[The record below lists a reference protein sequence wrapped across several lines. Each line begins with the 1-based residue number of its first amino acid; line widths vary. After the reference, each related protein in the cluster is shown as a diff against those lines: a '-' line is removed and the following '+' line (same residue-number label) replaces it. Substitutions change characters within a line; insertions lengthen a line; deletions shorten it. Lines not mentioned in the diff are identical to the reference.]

1 MWVGPRVV
9 SVARVR
15 KISRAWAWIQSHPAA
30 ADAAL
35 AAALLGAAIWSS
47 HVYTDLFSGDPKLQA
62 PDATENIVGLAAV
75 VLPLA
80 LRRRAPLT
88 VLVASTAAYIAYV
101 VLLGPVVEGSITV
114 IAVALAVYS
123 AATHG
128 RARRRDWACGIC
140 LVAIVGLIVFNNPFG
155 YPLEYQL
162 LQVLVYVALFCA
174 LWSLGAALNSR
185 RRRAEELLERTVE
198 LEREREENARRA
210 VFDERVRIA
219 RELHDVVAHHVSMM
233 GVQAGAARIVLG
245 RDPVK
250 AQQALASIEGSSRQA
265 VVELHRLLG
274 FLRQE
279 GDPDDLGSQPGL
291 GQLDG
296 LAASISDS
304 QLAIEVRVEGER
316 RLVAAT
322 IDVSAYRIVQEAL
335 TNVVKH
341 AGASRADVH
350 VRYWPDELELE
361 IVDDGRGNGASSSAP
376 GGLGLIGMRERA
388 VLHGGQ
394 LTAGRVAG
402 GGFAVRVRLPT
413 PAGAL

>member
-1 MWVGPRVV
+1 MGWGERLAFRWAVGG
-9 SVARVR
+9 ARVLR
-15 KISRAWAWIQSHPAA
+15 SHPAA

-35 AAALLGAAIWSS
+35 AAALLGAAIWSWGA
-47 HVYTDLFSGDPKLQA
+47 YTDFFSTGSPQFQA
-62 PDATENIVGLAAV
+62 HAAESAVCLAAV

-88 VLVASTAAYIAYV
+88 VLVASTVAYIVYV
-101 VLLGPVVEGSITV
+101 ALLGPFEEESITV
-114 IAVALAVYS
+114 IALSLAVYS

-128 RARRRDWACGIC
+128 RAPRRDWVCGVC
-140 LVAIVGLIVFNNPFG
+140 LVAIAGLIVFSKLPGVPWRFWL
-155 YPLEYQL
+155 LE
-162 LQVLVYVALFCA
+162 VLVNVALFCA
-174 LWSLGAALNSR
+174 LWSLGAALDSR
-185 RRRAEELLERTVE
+185 RRRAEQLLERTVE
-198 LEREREENARRA
+198 LEVEREENARRA

-250 AQQALASIEGSSRQA
+250 AGQALASIEGSSREA

-274 FLRQE
+274 FLRQA

-291 GQLDG
+291 GQLDR
-296 LAASISDS
+296 LAASIGDS
-304 QLAIEVRVEGER
+304 RLTVEVRLEGEPR
-316 RLVAAT
+316 PVAAT

-335 TNVVKH
+335 TNVLKH
-341 AGASRADVH
+341 SGASRADVH

-361 IVDDGRGNGASSSAP
+361 IVDDGRGSAAPSSAP

-388 VLHGGQ
+388 ALHGGR
-394 LTAGRVAG
+394 LTVGPVAG
-402 GGFAVRVRLPT
+402 GGFAVWVRLPT
-413 PAGAL
+413 PAGVL